1 MTDPN
6 AQPLSD
12 TAADSASQNPTAAAP
27 LSTADDA
34 QWAMLAHFL
43 NVILV
48 LPALVIF
55 LMFKERGHRVAIESK
70 EALNWTINIAG
81 AVIILNIV
89 NVVLGFVPIL
99 GLIAWFVLTLAIWA
113 ILVIN
118 IIFAIKGGMKVKNG
132 GSYRYPLNYRWIK

>member
-1 MTDPN
+1 MTNPN

-12 TAADSASQNPTAAAP
+12 TAADSASQNPTAAP
-27 LSTADDA
+27 RLSTADDA

-55 LMFKERGHRVAIESK
+55 LMFKERGRRVAIESK

-81 AVIILNIV
+81 AVIILNIL
-89 NVVLGFVPIL
+89 NVVLGFIPIL
-99 GLIAWFVLTLAIWA
+99 GLVAWFVLTLAIWA

-118 IIFAIKGGMKVKNG
+118 IIFALKGGMKVKDG
-132 GSYRYPLNYRWIK
+132 GSYRYPMNYRWIK